1 MAIWER
7 LEAVQRGDGQ
17 HAGERASLRAL
28 AYHYRR
34 RLMEEG
40 DLESLLRLPRPILRA
55 RLEALLAQ
63 MIREEGEVLSPS
75 LQTEIVNLIVD
86 ETIGLGPLEPLLR
99 DPAISE
105 IMVNWRARPGEEGHA
120 EVFVERFGRIE
131 RREEVEFEGREHLLH
146 IIDRILSPLGR
157 RLDESNPRVDARLA
171 DGSRVAAAIP
181 PIAVDGPVLSIRRF
195 RERAFTMED
204 LIANG
209 TLTETM
215 AAFLR
220 AAVRARLNILVSGG
234 TGSGKTTLL
243 NVLAGFIPHDQRVI
257 TIEDIAE
264 LRFYEQH
271 PHAVRFEARP
281 PNVEGKGEITIRDL
295 VRLSLRMRPDRIVVG
310 EVRGGEALD
319 MLQAMNTGHEGS
331 MTTVHAN
338 SPQEAFSRLETMVM
352 WAEAAQQLSLRA
364 IREQLAT
371 IDLVV
376 QMMRLSGGERKVVA
390 ITEVQGLKGE
400 QLLLKDLFVYHQ
412 LGVDELGRAYGYFT
426 PTGVRPRCLGR
437 MRRWVGPAEVDRLEA
452 AMRVN
457 PLEGRLPADILK
469 DPSVSEIMIN
479 GPKTVFIERRGQL
492 EPVPLD
498 RLNIRDELQLM
509 EMAAM
514 MAAHAGRRID
524 EKRPLVDARLPDGSR
539 VNIVLPPLALNGPV
553 ITIRRFRK
561 ELVQPEDLIRR
572 AAFERRMA
580 IFLRKAVQAR
590 LNILVIGGTGSGKT
604 TLLNLLAS
612 YIPDEER
619 LITIEDT
626 AELRLNKPHWVRLET
641 RTADE
646 FGEGEVTIRDL
657 VINALRMR
665 PDRIIVGEVRGGEA
679 LDMIQA
685 INTGHQGSMT
695 TLHANSPE
703 DAFARLETML
713 RMAREGADLPE
724 AALRRLIC
732 AFNLVVQTARLI
744 DGTRKVIRIDEVV
757 GVQGDLIRTEPIY
770 AFQPMGTAEDS
781 ETVRGY
787 FAATGYRPAVSLRQ
801 MEEHGVSWTP
811 DLFDP
816 GPRIWVE
823 GERWIRAPEDG
834 EGMADGEASLDLS
847 E

>member
-1 MAIWER
+1 MAILER
-7 LEAVQRGDGQ
+7 LEAGQREDGQ
-17 HAGERASLRAL
+17 RIREQASVRVL
-28 AYHYRR
+28 ARHYRR
-34 RLMEEG
+34 RLMEES
-40 DLESLLRLPRPILRA
+40 DLGSLLRLSPATLRA
-55 RLEALLAQ
+55 RLEAILAQ
-63 MIREEGEVLSPS
+63 MVREEGEVLSPA
-75 LQTEIVNLIVD
+75 LQSEIINLIID

-99 DPAISE
+99 DPTISE
-105 IMVNWRARPGEEGHA
+105 IMVNWRSRPGEEGRA
-120 EVFVERFGRIE
+120 EVFVERFGRLE
-131 RREEVEFEGREHLLH
+131 RREDVEFENREHLLH

-157 RLDESNPRVDARLA
+157 RLDDSNPRVDARLA
-171 DGSRVAAAIP
+171 DGSRVTAAIP
-181 PIAVDGPVLSIRRF
+181 PIAIDGPVLSIRRF
-195 RERAFTMED
+195 REQAFTIED

-215 AAFLR
+215 AMFLR
-220 AAVRARLNILVSGG
+220 AAVRARLNILISGG

-264 LRFYEQH
+264 LRFYAHH
-271 PHAVRFEARP
+271 PHVVRFEARP

-295 VRLSLRMRPDRIVVG
+295 VRLALRMRPDRIVVG

-331 MTTVHAN
+331 MTTLHAN

-376 QMMRLSGGERKVVA
+376 QMARLPGGGRKVVA
-390 ITEVQGLKGE
+390 ITEVQGLKGD
-400 QLLLKDLFVYHQ
+400 QLILKDLFVYQQ
-412 LGVDELGRAYGYFT
+412 LGVDEMGRAYGYFA
-426 PTGVRPRCLGR
+426 PTGVRPRCLAR
-437 MRRWVGPAEVDRLEA
+437 MRRWVDPEEVDRLEA
-452 AMRVN
+452 EMKVN
-457 PLEGRLPADILK
+457 PLEGRLPPDVLQ
-469 DPSVSEIMIN
+469 DPAVTEIMIN
-479 GPKTVFIERRGQL
+479 GPRTVFVERYGQL
-492 EPVPLD
+492 QSIPSE

-509 EMAAM
+509 EIAAV
-514 MAAHAGRRID
+514 MAAHAGRRMD
-524 EKRPLVDARLPDGSR
+524 EKRPMVDARLPDGSR
-539 VNIVLPPLALNGPV
+539 VNIVLPPLSLSGPV

-561 ELVQPEDLIRR
+561 ELIQPEDLIRR
-572 AAFERRMA
+572 ASLERRMA
-580 IFLRKAVQAR
+580 IFLRRAVQAR

-646 FGEGEVTIRDL
+646 FGEGEITIRDL

-713 RMAREGADLPE
+713 RMSREGADLPE

-732 AFNLVVQTARLI
+732 AFHLVVQVARLM
-744 DGTRKVIRIDEVV
+744 DGTRKVIRIDEVT
-757 GVQGDLIRTEPIY
+757 GVRGEMIHTEPIY
-770 AFQPMGTAEDS
+770 LFRPVGTAED
-781 ETVRGY
+781 ERTVRGY
-787 FAATGYRPAVSLRQ
+787 FAATGYQPAACLRR
-801 MEEHGVSWTP
+801 MEEHGVPWTP

-816 GPRIWVE
+816 NPRAWVE
-823 GERWIRAPEDG
+823 GERWIRAPEEDNR
-834 EGMADGEASLDLS
+834 
-847 E
+847 

>member
-1 MAIWER
+1 MAILER
-7 LEAVQRGDGQ
+7 LEASRRGDG
-17 HAGERASLRAL
+17 ARTEERSSLRAL
-28 AYHYRR
+28 AKHYRR

-40 DLESLLRLPRPILRA
+40 DLGALLQLPRPILRA
-55 RLEALLAQ
+55 RLEAMLAQ
-63 MIREEGEVLSPS
+63 MIREEGEVLSPT
-75 LQTEIVNLIVD
+75 LQSEIVNLILD
-86 ETIGLGPLEPLLR
+86 ETVGLGPLEPLLR
-99 DPAISE
+99 DPQITE
-105 IMVNWRARPGEEGHA
+105 IMVNWRARPGEEGQA
-120 EVFVERFGRIE
+120 EVFVERFGRLE
-131 RREEVEFEGREHLLH
+131 RREDVEFENREHLLH

-215 AAFLR
+215 AAFLK

-243 NVLAGFIPHDQRVI
+243 NVLAGFIPPEQRVI

-271 PHAVRFEARP
+271 PHVVRLEARP

-376 QMMRLSGGERKVVA
+376 QMARLPGGERKVVA
-390 ITEVQGLKGE
+390 ITEVQGLKGD
-400 QLLLKDLFVYHQ
+400 QLILKDLFLYYQ
-412 LGVDELGRAYGYFT
+412 LGVDEMGRAYGYFT
-426 PTGVRPRCLGR
+426 PTGVRPRSLAR
-437 MRRWVGPAEVDRLEA
+437 MRRWVDSAEVDRIEA
-452 AMRVN
+452 ALRVD
-457 PLEGRLPADILK
+457 PLEGRLPPDVLR
-469 DPSVSEIMIN
+469 DPAVTEIMIN
-479 GPKTVFIERRGQL
+479 GPRQVFVERRGQL
-492 EPVPLD
+492 QPVPPD
-498 RLNIRDELQLM
+498 RLNIRDELQLL
-509 EMAAM
+509 EMAAV
-514 MAAHAGRRID
+514 MAAHAGRRLD

-539 VNIVLPPLALNGPV
+539 VNIVLPPLSLNGPV

-561 ELVQPEDLIRR
+561 ELIHPEDLIRR
-572 AAFERRMA
+572 ASLERRMA
-580 IFLRKAVQAR
+580 IFLRRAVQAR

-612 YIPDEER
+612 YIPEEER

-626 AELRLNKPHWVRLET
+626 AELRLNRPHWVRLET

-646 FGEGEVTIRDL
+646 FGEGEITIRDL

-732 AFNLVVQTARLI
+732 AFNLVVQVARLI

-757 GVQGDLIRTEPIY
+757 GVREELIRTEPIY
-770 AFQPMGTAEDS
+770 VFRPVGTTED
-781 ETVRGY
+781 EEKVRGY
-787 FAATGYRPAVSLRQ
+787 FAATGYQPALCLRRF
-801 MEEHGVSWTP
+801 EEHGVSWSP

-816 GPRIWVE
+816 NPKIWVE
-823 GERWIRAPEDG
+823 GERWIQAPEVD
-834 EGMADGEASLDLS
+834 EEMTA
-847 E
+847 